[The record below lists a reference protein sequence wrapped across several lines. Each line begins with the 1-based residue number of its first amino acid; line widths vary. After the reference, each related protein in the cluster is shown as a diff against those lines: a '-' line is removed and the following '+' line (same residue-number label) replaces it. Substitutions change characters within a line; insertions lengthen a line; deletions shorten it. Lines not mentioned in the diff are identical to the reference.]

1 MVQSCLATIFLG
13 KLLGHQLRCWP
24 LTRLV
29 MTGQFFK
36 KHLGWAQ
43 MRKGL
48 GSNIEATEWTSVTS
62 LCSSLACVNLDRFDC
77 LPFETSRYTMFLLST
92 NGALRC
98 FESLVLTGSRK
109 IKLNDVLVDWS
120 KQDRCW
126 CQICLITPY
135 YWNGWSGISIPSSPP
150 CWAICPWPNFIRI
163 NNQLGCC
170 DVLVGF
176 LIPSYFFFTC
186 AACRFKS
193 CLFVWRTCLTCNLLR
208 PERRVERGQ
217 SGHAVCLRCD
227 MIKQSGHCVHI

>member
-1 MVQSCLATIFLG
+1 MHSGCAENPLWLFESFERQGYKMVQSCLATIFLG
-13 KLLGHQLRCWP
+13 KLLGYQLRCWP

-62 LCSSLACVNLDRFDC
+62 LCSSSACVNLDRFDC

-126 CQICLITPY
+126 CQICLIIEMVEV
-135 YWNGWSGISIPSSPP
+135 GSPSHHLLLVEQSV
-150 CWAICPWPNFIRI
+150 
-163 NNQLGCC
+163 LGQT
-170 DVLVGF
+170 
-176 LIPSYFFFTC
+176 S
-186 AACRFKS
+186 
-193 CLFVWRTCLTCNLLR
+193 
-208 PERRVERGQ
+208 
-217 SGHAVCLRCD
+217 
-227 MIKQSGHCVHI
+227 